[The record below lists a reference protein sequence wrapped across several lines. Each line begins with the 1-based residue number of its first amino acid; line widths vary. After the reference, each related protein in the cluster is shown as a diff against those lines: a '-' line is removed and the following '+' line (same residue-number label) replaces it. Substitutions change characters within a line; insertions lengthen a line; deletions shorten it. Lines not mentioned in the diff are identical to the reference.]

1 MKLQKLPFISS
12 RPYQHN
18 EDFWRVRNLLIATY
32 PITPTG
38 FNWEIRRW
46 DGWNTHRTPDELSDL
61 GNRVRLWE
69 TEASELVGAAH
80 PEGAGDVF
88 LEIHPDYREIEPEML
103 AWAEANLSVT
113 LANTSLR
120 QLEISVFDYDVARRR
135 LVEARGY
142 KPTAYGGVMRRQ
154 RLGNRALPTVALP
167 AGYVL
172 RTTTDDL
179 RDCERMAALL
189 NTSFRR
195 NFHTREEYEHFIH
208 HSPSFQ
214 HELNLVADAPDGSF
228 ASHVGMTYVAENRYG
243 VIEPVCTHPEH
254 ERKGLARALIY
265 ESLQRIKALGATD
278 AYVGTGDGMAANWL
292 YEATGFN
299 EVYHATV
306 WRKQW

>member
-1 MKLQKLPFISS
+1 MTLQKLPLIAS
-12 RPYQHN
+12 RPYEHN
-18 EDFWRVRNLLIATY
+18 EDFWRVRDLLIATY

-38 FNWEIRRW
+38 LNWEIRRW
-46 DGWNTHRTPDELSDL
+46 DGWNTHRTPDEPL
-61 GNRVRLWE
+61 GLAKRVRLWE
-69 TEASELVGAAH
+69 TEAGELVGVAH
-80 PEGAGDVF
+80 PEGEGDVF
-88 LEIHPDYREIEPEML
+88 LQIHPDYREIEPEML
-103 AWAEANLSVT
+103 AWAEANLCVIPADGSQ
-113 LANTSLR
+113 R
-120 QLEISVFDYDVARRR
+120 QLEMSVFDYDVARRR

-142 KPTAYGGVMRRQ
+142 KPTPYGGVLRRLRFGSRVQ
-154 RLGNRALPTVALP
+154 PTAALL
-167 AGYVL
+167 AGYLL

-179 RDCERMAALL
+179 RDCDRIAALL
-189 NTSFRR
+189 NAAFRR
-195 NFHTREEYEHFIH
+195 NLHTREEYQHFIH

-214 HELNLVADAPDGSF
+214 HELNLVAEAPDGSF
-228 ASHVGMTYVAENRYG
+228 ASHVGVIHNAENRYG

-265 ESLQRIKALGATD
+265 EGLQRLKALGAAD